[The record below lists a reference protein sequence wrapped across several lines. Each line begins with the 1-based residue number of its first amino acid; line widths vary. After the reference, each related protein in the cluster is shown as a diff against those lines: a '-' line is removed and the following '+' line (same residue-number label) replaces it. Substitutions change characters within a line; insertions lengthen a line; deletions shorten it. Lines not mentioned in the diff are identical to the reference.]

1 MQIPLPPWTSIASL
15 MTERMRSV
23 MWYLQ
28 IAEMTLGFSP
38 MSSAAM
44 VMRRMPSM
52 R

>member
-1 MQIPLPPWTSIASL
+1 MQMPLPPCTSMASL
-15 MTERMRSV
+15 STSRMRSV

-28 IAEMTLGFSP
+28 MAEMTLGFSP
-38 MSSAAM
+38 MSSAAI